1 MYAVDFNNTFP
12 GNFPL
17 LDNTLKEKLQSQF
30 NTKMCKNRILAA
42 PGYCLQN
49 QLIFIKFIEV

>member
-1 MYAVDFNNTFP
+1 MYAVDFHNTFS

-30 NTKMCKNRILAA
+30 NTKMCKNRTLA
-42 PGYCLQN
+42 GYCLQN